1 MVVVGGILLRGISTR
16 VVTPPAAAARVAV
29 VNPSQSV
36 RPKIRLIKIRRFY
49 LFYICLIVKR
59 EGSGSYWEQIKGLIR
74 ILNSTWFVYMN
85 MAVHHSRH

>member
-36 RPKIRLIKIRRFY
+36 LPKIRLTKIRLFY
-49 LFYICLIVKR
+49 LFY
-59 EGSGSYWEQIKGLIR
+59 
-74 ILNSTWFVYMN
+74 NF
-85 MAVHHSRH
+85 

>member
-36 RPKIRLIKIRRFY
+36 RPKIRLTKIR
-49 LFYICLIVKR
+49 LFFCLTVFK
-59 EGSGSYWEQIKGLIR
+59 S
-74 ILNSTWFVYMN
+74 
-85 MAVHHSRH
+85 